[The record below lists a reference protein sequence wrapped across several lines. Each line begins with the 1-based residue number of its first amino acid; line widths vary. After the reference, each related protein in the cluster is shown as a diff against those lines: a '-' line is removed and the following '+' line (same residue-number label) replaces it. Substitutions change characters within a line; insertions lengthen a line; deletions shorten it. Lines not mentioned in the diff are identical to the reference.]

1 MLIKEY
7 VFIHLKYLPSQY
19 LIMGKVRGTGWMHG
33 YVCQVHPPFKLLRCH
48 LEIHVCDSALVI
60 NSVSGG
66 LVRAGIDLC

>member
-1 MLIKEY
+1 VLRQEY

-19 LIMGKVRGTGWMHG
+19 LILVKVRSTGWMHG
-33 YVCQVHPPFKLLRCH
+33 YVCQVHPLFKLLRYH
-48 LEIHVCDSALVI
+48 LETHVCGSALVI